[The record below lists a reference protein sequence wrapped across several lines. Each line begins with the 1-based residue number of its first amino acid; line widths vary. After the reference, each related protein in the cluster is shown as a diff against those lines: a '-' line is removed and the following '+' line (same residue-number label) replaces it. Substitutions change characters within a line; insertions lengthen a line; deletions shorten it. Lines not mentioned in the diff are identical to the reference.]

1 KMKFVKVLLIVS
13 CAIGATNLGAQ
24 SAAGVVHRSG
34 ARAGKSSI
42 RKLTWLAGPGI
53 VDLSDPFEP
62 SLAVHGRSTLL
73 AWPEE
78 LRTGVWRLWTA
89 SRTLPWQS
97 WGDRVD
103 VDNSAQP
110 WLTRMMTG
118 PDGLTS
124 LAWGRRDNSRQ
135 ESVMVR
141 LMARGS
147 GRWGRVT
154 TLATMFGPENSFTGL
169 ADVRVWVQPTGAV
182 TVAWMYDFTVG
193 HSDYV
198 PIYERT
204 LSPRTGRWGHRVTV
218 ASNSDGV
225 LFSLTGARDGEL
237 TACFQDFVTTL
248 APGASKWSALLDIS
262 VKGWTFELGGYDEA
276 AVSNLDGTTVAAWS
290 VYTSGGTAPQGY
302 GLYVSVRQAGSSHW
316 SAPTELDLTPD
327 INFDGYYDPVLLL
340 DGNDRFLLVAGH
352 RLSPKKRSIIAYRSN
367 STGTAWTPTTIG
379 SSSALAD
386 PFGAFADGRGQAL
399 MIFQRGG
406 DGPGSTTA
414 LYAVTRSSPESGWTT

>member
-193 HSDYV
+193 HSDYA

-302 GLYVSVRQAGSSHW
+302 GLYVSVRQDPRTGVHPLSSTLRRTSISMATTTRCFCWTVTTGFSWSRGTGFRPRSDRSSRTAAIQLARRGHPRQ
-316 SAPTELDLTPD
+316 SAPHRRSLIRSELLPM
-327 INFDGYYDPVLLL
+327 
-340 DGNDRFLLVAGH
+340 
-352 RLSPKKRSIIAYRSN
+352 
-367 STGTAWTPTTIG
+367 
-379 SSSALAD
+379 
-386 PFGAFADGRGQAL
+386 GAARH
-399 MIFQRGG
+399 
-406 DGPGSTTA
+406 
-414 LYAVTRSSPESGWTT
+414 